1 MSGKSP
7 TNVTMADV
15 ARLSGVSLSTVSLV
29 LNQKP
34 GIPHKTRLKVLTA
47 AKTLGYQLKGATTTS
62 ERNEEQQPLKTIGV
76 FVKSQIDDPI
86 PPTSN
91 AFYSYVLSGIEESCR
106 AYNLLLVLSVVLVDV
121 NSFPIDVP
129 DLIQHKDINALLMVG
144 VCINEMLD
152 TALKQINAP
161 VILVDAY
168 SHLENYD
175 AVISANFEAGY
186 QAAQHLIE
194 KGHQHIGFIGGYEN
208 CHPSFMDRRRGYL
221 QALQDKGIEHSYL
234 RDCSYN
240 NPQAVFNALHNLKQE
255 NPQITAVLGCNDKVA
270 IEIMQSATEL
280 GLNVP
285 NDLSVMGFDNIAMAD
300 KVTPPLTTIDIDKIS
315 MGRLAVD
322 LLFFRSRYPNAAV
335 TKTALYPTLVERQSV
350 QCRIL

>member
-1 MSGKSP
+1 MPNKSP

-47 AKTLGYQLKGATTTS
+47 AKTLGYQLKGATTVAKTGT
-62 ERNEEQQPLKTIGV
+62 QQPLKTVGV

-106 AYNLLLVLSVVLVDV
+106 VHNLLLVLSVVLVDA
-121 NSFPIDVP
+121 NSFPLDVP
-129 DLIQHKDINALLMVG
+129 ELIQHKDIDALLLVG
-144 VCINEMLD
+144 VCINETLNN
-152 TALKQINAP
+152 ALKLINAP
-161 VILVDAY
+161 VVLVDAY
-168 SHLENYD
+168 SYLEEYD
-175 AVISANFEAGY
+175 AVGSANFEAGY
-186 QAAQHLIE
+186 MAAQYLIE
-194 KGHQHIGFIGGYEN
+194 QGHQHIGFIGGYEN
-208 CHPSFMDRRRGYL
+208 CHPSFMERRRGYL
-221 QALQDKGIEHSYL
+221 QALQDEEIESSYL

-240 NPQAVFNALHNLKQE
+240 NPQAVLNVLHNLKQE

-270 IEIMQSATEL
+270 IEIMQSAAEL

-300 KVTPPLTTIDIDKIS
+300 KVTPPLTTIDIDKLSI
-315 MGRLAVD
+315 GRLAVD
-322 LLFFRSRYPNAAV
+322 LLFFRSRFPDAAV
-335 TKTALYPTLVERQSV
+335 TKTALYPTLIERQSV
-350 QCRIL
+350 QRRTP

>member
-7 TNVTMADV
+7 SNVTMADV

-47 AKTLGYQLKGATTTS
+47 AKTLGYQLKGATTDAGTGT
-62 ERNEEQQPLKTIGV
+62 QQPVKTVGV

-106 AYNLLLVLSVVLVDV
+106 SRNLLLVLSVVLVDV
-121 NSFPIDVP
+121 NSFPLDVP
-129 DLIQHKDINALLMVG
+129 ELIQHQDIDALLMVG
-144 VCINEMLD
+144 VCINEALNN
-152 TALKQINAP
+152 ALKLVNAP
-161 VILVDAY
+161 VVLVDSY
-168 SHLENYD
+168 SYLGEYD
-175 AVISANFEAGY
+175 AVVSANFEAGY
-186 QAAQHLIE
+186 QATQYLIE
-194 KGHQHIGFIGGYEN
+194 QGHRHIGFIGGYEN
-208 CHPSFMDRRRGYL
+208 SHPSFMDRRRGYA
-221 QALQDKGIEHSYL
+221 QALQDEEIASSYV

-240 NPQAVFNALHNLKQE
+240 NPQAVLNVLHSLKQE

-270 IEIMQSATEL
+270 VEIMQSAAEL
-280 GLNVP
+280 GWNVP
-285 NDLSVMGFDNIAMAD
+285 KDLSVMGFDNVTMAD
-300 KVTPPLTTIDIDKIS
+300 KVTPRLTTIDIDKLS

-322 LLFFRSRYPNAAV
+322 MLLFRSQYPNAAV
-335 TKTALYPTLVERQSV
+335 VKTTLYPTLVERQSV
-350 QCRIL
+350 QRKP